1 MNIQMCFINIH
12 KVNSSKY
19 VWPLDVLTEIFESGR
34 FITNTTGKKVL
45 FFNEYSNVFYQNSQ
59 LVVACQLALPSRC
72 FHYDFYTLMFK
83 LSGM

>member
-19 VWPLDVLTEIFESGR
+19 VWPLDVLTEIFESGS

-45 FFNEYSNVFYQNSQ
+45 FFNEYSNVFYQNPQ
-59 LVVACQLALPSRC
+59 LVVACQLALHSRC
-72 FHYDFYTLMFK
+72 FHNDFYTLMFK